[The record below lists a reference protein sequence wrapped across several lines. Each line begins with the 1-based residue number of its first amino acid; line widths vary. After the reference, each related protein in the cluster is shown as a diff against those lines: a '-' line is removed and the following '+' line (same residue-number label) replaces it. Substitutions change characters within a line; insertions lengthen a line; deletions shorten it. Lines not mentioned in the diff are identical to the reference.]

1 MSGDPDEKAAG
12 TRNDRLTRHERVART
27 LTFWFRPAFVLK
39 VFTRFQRMAGFDR
52 AIALASSALTALIPI
67 VIVVGAI
74 LPTSED
80 ITVAKHIIHRYQLT
94 GAGAEAVRDA
104 LAPATGATTSINVLG
119 AILVIVA
126 SLSFSRGVQRL
137 FEQAWELKPLSV
149 RNSINDLIWLGGV
162 LLYLGVSWWVHHL
175 IDTGRI
181 ELAAN
186 LVMMPFSM
194 VLFAWSGRILSAGR
208 IGWRALA
215 PFAVTCAVAL
225 VAILSFAA
233 VYLPRLFSSYAA
245 RYGVIGAV
253 LAMVSALFIVM
264 VVVVAT
270 AAVGREI
277 SDEFERIGRGERPPD
292 DEVRQEW
299 DTLIKEASVR
309 AETWRVTVKRWREN
323 PMKGIRRA
331 PQSRDQ
337 SAASQPNRRTPPE

>member
-1 MSGDPDEKAAG
+1 MSGDPDEEAAG
-12 TRNDRLTRHERVART
+12 PRTDRLTRHERVVRT

-39 VFTRFQRMAGFDR
+39 VLTRFQRMAGFDR

-67 VIVVGAI
+67 VIVIGAI
-74 LPTSED
+74 LPTSEE
-80 ITVAKHIIHRYQLT
+80 TAVAEQIIRRYQLT

-104 LAPATGATTSINVLG
+104 LAPATGATTSISVLG

-162 LLYLGVSWWVHHL
+162 VIYLGFSWWVHRL

-186 LVMMPFSM
+186 LVMMPFSI
-194 VLFAWSGRILSAGR
+194 VLFGWSGRILSAGR
-208 IGWRALA
+208 IAWRALA

-225 VAILSFAA
+225 VALLSFAA

-277 SDEFERIGRGERPPD
+277 SDEFERISRGERPPD

-299 DTLIKEASVR
+299 DTLIKEASARTEIWQVR
-309 AETWRVTVKRWREN
+309 VRGWREN
-323 PMKGIRRA
+323 PVRRVRRA
-331 PQSRDQ
+331 RRSRDQ
-337 SAASQPNRRTPPE
+337 SEVSPGDQRTPPE